1 MGVYRRSDADTYWM
15 SLVIDGKRLRQDTG
29 VQDRTVAGEIFAAW
43 QVQLARARWLGVP
56 APTPQ
61 RTVRELLVEY
71 AAKVTPRK
79 SLVSQKRDRFVIERF
94 TKRWGTVA
102 LDQLSS
108 KTIEDY
114 LTERLHEVTLATVS
128 KELGILKS
136 AYARAMR
143 WDWVSTTP
151 FRGITLNQEGEER
164 VRWLTDEEEAQLVAA
179 AAPWLQEIILVGLD
193 TGLRRSN
200 LVGLQWAWLHEQGT
214 VLMVPRQHVKAKKA
228 TVMIPLTTRAA
239 TILQRQVR
247 HLSTPHVFTQAD
259 GHPYSV
265 DQVGM
270 AVIRTAKQA
279 QLPGVSLHTLR
290 HTFIS
295 RLVQA
300 GRPLPEV
307 AALAGHRDIKMT
319 LRYAHLAPSHLR
331 AGIHALEQRSVV
343 QPTAPAL
350 STETR
355 VTPVSREF
363 SRSA

>member
-61 RTVRELLVEY
+61 HTVRELLAEY

-94 TKRWGTVA
+94 TKRWGTVD

-108 KTIEDY
+108 KSIEDY
-114 LTERLHEVTLATVS
+114 LTERLEDVTLATVS

-200 LVGLQWAWLHEQGT
+200 LVGLQWAWLHDQGT
-214 VLMVPRQHVKAKKA
+214 VLLVPRQHVKAKKA

-239 TILQRQVR
+239 TIIQRQGR
-247 HLSTPHVFTQAD
+247 RGPHVFTQPD
-259 GHPYSV
+259 GQAYSL

-279 QLPGVSLHTLR
+279 QLSGVSLHTLR

-331 AGIHALEQRSVV
+331 AGIQALEERNPRHQAG
-343 QPTAPAL
+343 PEL
-350 STETR
+350 SPETR

-363 SRSA
+363 LSIA

>member
-1 MGVYRRSDADTYWM
+1 M

-61 RTVRELLVEY
+61 HTVQELLAEY
-71 AAKVTPRK
+71 ATKVTPRK
-79 SLVSQKRDRFVIERF
+79 SLVSQKRDSAVVARF
-94 TKRWGTVA
+94 TKRWGSLA

-114 LTERLHEVTLATVS
+114 LTERLDDVTLATVS

-179 AAPWLQEIILVGLD
+179 AAPWLKEIILVGLD

-214 VLMVPRQHVKAKKA
+214 VLMVPRQHVKAKESDSDDSADHQGRDHHSASRA
-228 TVMIPLTTRAA
+228 TGAARIYATGWTSVLTGSSGHSRHSNGKTGPATRSQFAYPP
-239 TILQRQVR
+239 T
-247 HLSTPHVFTQAD
+247 
-259 GHPYSV
+259 Y
-265 DQVGM
+265 
-270 AVIRTAKQA
+270 
-279 QLPGVSLHTLR
+279 LH
-290 HTFIS
+290 
-295 RLVQA
+295 
-300 GRPLPEV
+300 
-307 AALAGHRDIKMT
+307 
-319 LRYAHLAPSHLR
+319 
-331 AGIHALEQRSVV
+331 
-343 QPTAPAL
+343 QPTG
-350 STETR
+350 TGWTT
-355 VTPVSREF
+355 TP
-363 SRSA
+363 